1 MHKFIVTLLVAVL
14 TGVQLLVAA
23 AGMETVPLQFLLVND
38 FHGHLRSETEAP
50 GAAKLAAVIE
60 ELRRENPEGTVLLGG
75 GDMFSG
81 TLDSNEFRGR
91 PAIELMNA
99 LHFDGDVAGNHIF
112 DFNRTVIARQALWAQ
127 FPLLAANIQD
137 GTGTT
142 AAPFVPGVL
151 LERRG
156 VRIGVVGL
164 VTMDTPEKASKKN
177 MQGLTFVA
185 PVPAAAAAIRTLQQ
199 QGAQLIVLLVHMS
212 TYQDRAGKVTGGEI
226 MPILAQLPEVDVLLS
241 GHSHQVVAGTV
252 NVHGKTIPVVQSGWA
267 GNNVAVVR
275 VQYDLESHKL
285 LKTEPLMVRTATAT
299 GKLAEPLA
307 TRLQGYLTAVDKKYH
322 TPLAVNDQYL
332 PYERRS
338 IEERACADVL
348 LDLVRQEAGARV
360 AVCNGGAF
368 RTGLLQGQITLADVL
383 KVWPFKDSFYLADI
397 SGRDLKAAVTN
408 GLETRKRG
416 LLRFSGLKVVGRVN
430 GPVAGRL
437 SSISFSDG
445 TPVEDNRDYRV
456 VLNGFMLNGGDGYTM
471 FQQARNLVKLGGEA
485 SYAKKALQQAGR
497 ISYQLDD
504 RLTVMNATEAAAFR
518 Q

>member
-1 MHKFIVTLLVAVL
+1 MHKFIVGLLVAVL

-23 AGMETVPLQFLLVND
+23 AGTETVPLQFLLVND

-50 GAAKLAAVIE
+50 GAAKLAATIE

-75 GDMFSG
+75 GDMFAG

-112 DFNRTVIARQALWAQ
+112 DFNRAVIARQALWAK

-137 GTGTT
+137 GTGKT

-185 PVPAAAAAIRTLQQ
+185 PVPAAAATIRTLRQ

-275 VQYDLESHKL
+275 VQYDLESNKL
-285 LKTEPLMVRTATAT
+285 LKTEPLMVRTATAD

-338 IEERACADVL
+338 IEERACADVF

-360 AVCNGGAF
+360 ALCNGGAF
-368 RTGLLQGQITLADVL
+368 RTGLPQGQITLADVL

-397 SGRDLKAAVTN
+397 SGQVLKAAVTN
-408 GLETRKRG
+408 GLETRERG

-430 GPVAGRL
+430 GPAAGRI
-437 SSISFSDG
+437 SSITFSDG

-456 VLNGFMLNGGDGYTM
+456 VLNEFMLNGGDGYTM
-471 FQQARNLVKLGGEA
+471 FQQARNRVKLGGEA
-485 SYAKKALQQAGR
+485 SYVKKALQQAGR

-504 RLTVMNATEAAAFR
+504 RLTVTNASEAAAAR
-518 Q
+518 

>member
-99 LHFDGDVAGNHIF
+99 PHFDGDVARNHIF
-112 DFNRTVIARQALWAQ
+112 YFNRTVIARQALWAQ

-151 LERRG
+151 LERRD

-226 MPILAQLPEVDVLLS
+226 VPILAQLPEVDVLLS

-252 NVHGKTIPVVQSGWA
+252 NVHGKTIPVVQSG
-267 GNNVAVVR
+267 
-275 VQYDLESHKL
+275 
-285 LKTEPLMVRTATAT
+285 
-299 GKLAEPLA
+299 
-307 TRLQGYLTAVDKKYH
+307 
-322 TPLAVNDQYL
+322 
-332 PYERRS
+332 
-338 IEERACADVL
+338 
-348 LDLVRQEAGARV
+348 
-360 AVCNGGAF
+360 
-368 RTGLLQGQITLADVL
+368 
-383 KVWPFKDSFYLADI
+383 
-397 SGRDLKAAVTN
+397 
-408 GLETRKRG
+408 
-416 LLRFSGLKVVGRVN
+416 
-430 GPVAGRL
+430 
-437 SSISFSDG
+437 
-445 TPVEDNRDYRV
+445 
-456 VLNGFMLNGGDGYTM
+456 
-471 FQQARNLVKLGGEA
+471 
-485 SYAKKALQQAGR
+485 
-497 ISYQLDD
+497 
-504 RLTVMNATEAAAFR
+504 
-518 Q
+518 